1 MKFIVDSLGSRR
13 FAIFLLTVTL
23 FTILLSNLLPN
34 FSLMK
39 PGEIEELRQAKP
51 QLYSIA
57 KTFQVVK
64 IVKSPFFFLL
74 PVFIFISV
82 TLCTIKRIKGEMAR
96 NKAVKTGE
104 MRYVAE
110 FAAGPEAV
118 EMFLKGGGWA
128 VSSSV
133 EGQVVT
139 LSAFKGRFGFWGSV
153 AFHAGLNIV
162 LIGTLLSLVTRYN
175 GSITL
180 TEGYGV
186 DVAEGFLGKVP
197 DDFPVRSALMDGF
210 KATYE
215 GGFPVDY
222 AMNLQ
227 LVTDFEEMKVHPK
240 VNEPVSIGGYQ
251 ISPSRYGFA
260 PRFVLKKG
268 SDTVFDG
275 YINLV
280 VFTPQQVDH
289 FDIAEEGI
297 TVITQFFPDF
307 YKDGLTPKSRSKEL
321 KNPMFFIDVKK
332 GKEDLGR
339 GFLPLNK
346 EVSFSGYSIECKDV
360 KTWVIF
366 EVSRDFGVPAITFGV
381 ILIAAGLIIRFAWY
395 EKVLWL
401 TVKDGSLSIGG
412 RSRYF
417 PAMFDDE
424 LKRLADGFKGIAE
437 D

>member
-1 MKFIVDSLGSRR
+1 MIDFLASRR
-13 FAIFLLTVTL
+13 FAIFLLSVTL
-23 FTILLSNLLPN
+23 LTVLLSNLLPN

-39 PGEIEELRQAKP
+39 PGEVEELRQGRP

-64 IVKSPFFFLL
+64 IVKSPFFSLL

-82 TLCTIKRIKGEMAR
+82 TVCTIKRIKGELGRTNVLKAGVAR
-96 NKAVKTGE
+96 YA
-104 MRYVAE
+104 AE
-110 FAAGPEAV
+110 FSAGPEAIEKV
-118 EMFLKGGGWA
+118 LKGSGWT

-133 EGQVVT
+133 EGQTTT
-139 LSAFKGRFGFWGSV
+139 LSAFKGRHGFWGSV

-162 LIGTLLSLVTRYN
+162 LIGTLLSLITRYN
-175 GSITL
+175 GSMTL

-186 DVAEGFLGKVP
+186 DVAEGFLGTVP
-197 DDFPVRSALMDGF
+197 DDFPVRSAMMDGF

-227 LVTDFEEMKVHPK
+227 LTTDFEEKMVHPK
-240 VNEPVSIGGYQ
+240 VNDPVSIGGYQ

-260 PRFVLKKG
+260 PRFALKKG
-268 SDTVFDG
+268 SETVFDG

-307 YKDGLTPKSRSKEL
+307 YKDGLTPKTRSKEL
-321 KNPMFFIDVKK
+321 KNPMFFIEVKK

-360 KTWVIF
+360 KTWVMF
-366 EVSRDFGVPAITFGV
+366 DVSRDFGVPAITFGF
-381 ILIAAGLIIRFAWY
+381 ILIAAGLIIRFVWY
-395 EKVLWL
+395 EKTIWI
-401 TVKDGSLSIGG
+401 TVEGGSLSIGG

-417 PAMFDDE
+417 PAMFEDE
-424 LKRLADGFKGIAE
+424 LKRLADGFKEIK
-437 D
+437 